1 MRYGL
6 RDRAG
11 RTPEADSSGHNPAGQ
26 KLLRREVNRHCGVR
40 RIAFVVSAGSPY
52 AAIGGFAVLSL
63 WLLDAYYL
71 REERSFRRLYDFIR
85 KEEAAELGNDRYF
98 TMDVSVAL
106 AKSENLFEV
115 AKRKSLLLLY
125 IPFLALIVLAGVI
138 ACL

>member
-1 MRYGL
+1 MKSTATAASAAL
-6 RDRAG
+6 
-11 RTPEADSSGHNPAGQ
+11 
-26 KLLRREVNRHCGVR
+26 
-40 RIAFVVSAGSPY
+40 IAFVVSAGSPY

-85 KEEAAELGNDRYF
+85 KEGAAELGSDRYF

-106 AKSENLFEV
+106 AKSENLLEV

-125 IPFLALIVLAGVI
+125 IPFLALIVLSGVI

>member
-1 MRYGL
+1 MCSGTARVEHL
-6 RDRAG
+6 KLIQAVITRLARNCFAVKS
-11 RTPEADSSGHNPAGQ
+11 TATAASSA
-26 KLLRREVNRHCGVR
+26 L
-40 RIAFVVSAGSPY
+40 ITFVVSAGSPF

-85 KEEAAELGNDRYF
+85 KEEAAELGSDRYF
-98 TMDVSVAL
+98 TMDVSVAP

-125 IPFLALIVLAGVI
+125 IPFLTLIVLPGVI